1 MPSANGTK
9 SPTVKQGNA
18 PPPHDLPA
26 GTRINIY
33 YSGKHYEHRYYPATV
48 VSNYVVYG
56 GIVRLTPR
64 CGTQPDHEG
73 TRVYTH
79 DLTKKR
85 FYQKTPKPTRTT
97 GIALSAVGTTTSD
110 EQATR
115 PVGRTGK
122 LRAATS
128 EVSPPLPPRAAPP
141 PPSTEDEQVTG
152 LAVGAIGE
160 LTPILPDNWRNRPS
174 VRRHE
179 RNQRR
184 RRRRRQRKPPP
195 AAALINN
202 NETPPV
208 TTRAPTSTRAP
219 TRPRRRWD
227 GWEWIYDNLRS

>member
-1 MPSANGTK
+1 M
-9 SPTVKQGNA
+9 
-18 PPPHDLPA
+18 
-26 GTRINIY
+26 
-33 YSGKHYEHRYYPATV
+33 RYD
-48 VSNYVVYG
+48 
-56 GIVRLTPR
+56 
-64 CGTQPDHEG
+64 QPDHEG

-79 DLTKKR
+79 DLTKER

-97 GIALSAVGTTTSD
+97 GIALSAVGTTTAD

-179 RNQRR
+179 RDQRR

-202 NETPPV
+202 SETPPV

-227 GWEWIYDNLRS
+227 GWEWIYDNDHDLDVPSRTRLTPPDAAATAARRVAAAAVANVLRAARPAHYNLRPLAHRTGR